1 MISITS
7 IIPTKHFV
15 ISSIV
20 TFAFGYFFPYL
31 VIFLCSFG
39 IGKELAQYRK
49 NKTAQKLKKEFYS
62 RKMELNND

>member
-15 ISSIV
+15 ISSVV

-39 IGKELAQYRK
+39 IGRELDKNRK
-49 NKTAQKLKKEFYS
+49 NKIVRKLKKEFYS
-62 RKMELNND
+62 RQEESSNA

>member
-20 TFAFGYFFPYL
+20 TFAFGYLFPYL
-31 VIFLCSFG
+31 AIFLCSFG
-39 IGKELAQYRK
+39 VGRELAKNRK
-49 NKTAQKLKKEFYS
+49 NKIVRKLEKEFYS
-62 RKMELNND
+62 RQKETNNA